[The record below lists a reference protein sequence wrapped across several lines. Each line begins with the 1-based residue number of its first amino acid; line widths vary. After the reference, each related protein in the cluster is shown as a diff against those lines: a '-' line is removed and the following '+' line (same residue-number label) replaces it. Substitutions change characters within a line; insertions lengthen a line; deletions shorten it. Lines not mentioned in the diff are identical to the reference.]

1 MLVTNQTLRLQGDLE
16 PIPQP
21 DWRNLQHAVR
31 VCGADITLQE
41 CEIMSGSHSYS
52 VMVSTYILLY
62 IYKYVDIYIYM
73 LVVTFTNHQDPCL
86 A

>member
-41 CEIMSGSHSYS
+41 CEIMSGSHFYS
-52 VMVSTYILLY
+52 VMVSTYRL
-62 IYKYVDIYIYM
+62 YIYM

>member
-52 VMVSTYILLY
+52 VMVSTYMW
-62 IYKYVDIYIYM
+62 IYIYIYM